1 MNNNLDI
8 DQLIFK
14 CQESPL
20 CQAEAILLQNPDP
33 LLDVPQ
39 AANFLGSTE
48 RHLRLLI
55 SKQEISVTR
64 IGNKVRFRKSILN
77 TYVITRTTPAKA
89 AE

>member
-14 CQESPL
+14 SQESPL
-20 CQAEAILLQNPDP
+20 SQSDEILARNPDP
-33 LLDVPQ
+33 LLNVPQ